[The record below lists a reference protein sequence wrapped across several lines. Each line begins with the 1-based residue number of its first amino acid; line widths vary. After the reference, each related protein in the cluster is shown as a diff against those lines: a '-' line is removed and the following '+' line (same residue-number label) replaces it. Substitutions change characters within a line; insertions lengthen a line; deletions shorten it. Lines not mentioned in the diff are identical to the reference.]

1 MEREDGVLVSP
12 PVGVPVVIDGEIVT
26 AIRELRSR
34 GWGRK
39 PIARELGVS
48 INTVRRYVRQPL
60 VAGQQVRPKAR
71 RLSEAAGVEAR
82 ALFVG
87 PAEGNAVVVQRLLA
101 EGGVRVSART
111 VQRAVADVRRAQ
123 RAADLAT
130 VRVET
135 PPGDQLQ
142 IDFGQKRIQ
151 IGDAWVRVFLLVAVL
166 SFSRRLFVKAFLNE
180 RQADWREGIAAAF
193 THFGGV
199 PRTLLGDNARA
210 LVSGR
215 DRETGTV
222 VFHPA
227 YLAFCRD
234 WDVQPRACAPYRA
247 RTKGKTEAGVK
258 YVKRN
263 AIAGLRF
270 ASFATLERHLAAWI
284 AIADQRIHGT
294 THAVPAVRFADT
306 EAAAL
311 RALPAHPLPPRQQRL
326 RRRVA
331 TDALVDIDTIR
342 YSVPHRLVRDH
353 VEVVVEGRRV
363 HIFHGT
369 ALVATHVRAHEPYSR
384 VIDAAHYDGLW
395 RSPSPAE
402 VPTVSPLAALG
413 RELADYAAVVTDGAS

>member
-1 MEREDGVLVSP
+1 
-12 PVGVPVVIDGEIVT
+12 
-26 AIRELRSR
+26 
-34 GWGRK
+34 
-39 PIARELGVS
+39 
-48 INTVRRYVRQPL
+48 
-60 VAGQQVRPKAR
+60 
-71 RLSEAAGVEAR
+71 LSEARCTEAR
-82 ALFVG
+82 ALFTG
-87 PAEGNAVVVQRLLA
+87 AAEGNAVVVRRLLA
-101 EGGVRVSART
+101 EGGVRVSIRT

-270 ASFATLERHLAAWI
+270 ASFAALESHLAAWI
-284 AIADQRIHGT
+284 ETADQRIHGT
-294 THAVPAVRFADT
+294 THAIPAVRFAEA

-331 TDALVDIDTIR
+331 TDALVDVDTIR

-353 VEVVVEGRRV
+353 VEVVVDGLRV
-363 HIFHGT
+363 QIFHGT
-369 ALVATHVRAHEPYSR
+369 SLVATHVRSHEPYSH

-395 RSPSPAE
+395 RAPSAPT
-402 VPTVSPLAALG
+402 VPTASPLAALG
-413 RELADYAAVVTDGAS
+413 RQLDDYAAVLADGAL